1 MAKIFT
7 ILVIVFYTQFIFGQC
22 QIMSERDFQAA
33 KYRLSSNRGNINTF
47 QTAMDLNRIYCLT
60 SSQAREISNYLA
72 NDRDKFDFLKASFPN
87 ILDKENF
94 TDVMDA
100 FRLFSS
106 AMKLYHQ
113 TLGSENLNAIVH
125 PNPAPTN
132 PNCPRAMNPN
142 AFNSLLAQIS
152 TMNEDRQKASS
163 ILNAANQCM
172 TTQQIMQAAN
182 FLRDEN
188 IRLDVMKRLY
198 PMVFDGENYSQAASV
213 LASSYKAQFL
223 SFLQNPNQTISNP
236 PSIPVTPS
244 AMTEIDFNNFL
255 ASVKKQNFEK
265 DKDQQIRTYMKNAYM
280 TTGQIKQVLK
290 QLSFDATKLDL
301 AKFLFDRC
309 IDKQNYFN
317 VADELQFS
325 SSKAELNAYVKSHL

>member
-7 ILVIVFYTQFIFGQC
+7 TLVIVFYTQFIFGQC
-22 QIMSERDFQAA
+22 QTMSERDFQAA

-47 QTAMDLNRIYCLT
+47 QSAMDLNRIYCLT
-60 SSQAREISNYLA
+60 SSQAREISNFLA

-87 ILDKENF
+87 ISDKENF

-113 TLGSENLNAIVH
+113 TLGSVHLNGINH
-125 PNPAPTN
+125 PNPAPIN
-132 PNCPRAMNPN
+132 PNCPRAMHPS
-142 AFNSLLAQIS
+142 AFNALIAQVS
-152 TMNEDRQKASS
+152 AMNEDRQKASS

-172 TTQQIMQAAN
+172 TTQQIMQVAN

-198 PMVFDGENYSQAASV
+198 PMVFDSEMYSQAASI
-213 LASSYKAQFL
+213 LSPSYRTQFMT
-223 SFLQNPNQTISNP
+223 FLQNPNQVVNSAP
-236 PSIPVTPS
+236 ATPS
-244 AMTEIDFNNFL
+244 AMAEIDFNNFL

-265 DKDQQIRTYMKNAYM
+265 DKDQHIRTYMKNAYM
-280 TTGQIKQVLK
+280 STEQIKQVLK
-290 QLSFDATKLDL
+290 QLNFDATKLDL
-301 AKFLFDRC
+301 AKYLFDRC

-325 SSKAELNAYVKSHL
+325 SSKTELNEYVKSR